1 MRNSILLPLLTLL
14 LFIVCGCTNSSRF
27 VLDGIITNAQNGEM
41 ICLSYPVKCEDIWYE
56 QRDTTY
62 IDSGRFRFE
71 GVVDGVVP
79 AGLSFPNMDFANI
92 FIEPSEMTFSAER
105 SAMCDYSL
113 EGLSIDA
120 ELKAYKEAF
129 AEYDRA
135 IYQATYKATRKN
147 EEWIAASEANAENV
161 DDLFSEFYSMVLEH
175 HAIADK
181 WPAMAV
187 DFVNSNP
194 QSTLVPDII
203 DRLIQCEYDNSVVES
218 LINSLSAQQRQSILG
233 ELMMIRY
240 GISELNGGEVGSR
253 ALDFTLMTASGD
265 KTTLSQYI
273 TDRYLLLDFWAS
285 WCHPCV
291 EEIPK
296 VRQVYAE
303 YGDRLQIVSISVD
316 ENQDK
321 WREAVALH
329 NIIEWPQLIIEV
341 PEDADDYYFREQA
354 NPSYAYNIQQ
364 IPCFILIDSDGMIVG
379 RWSHLTRE
387 TVAEIAS
394 IIAE

>member
-1 MRNSILLPLLTLL
+1 
-14 LFIVCGCTNSSRF
+14 
-27 VLDGIITNAQNGEM
+27 
-41 ICLSYPVKCEDIWYE
+41 
-56 QRDTTY
+56 
-62 IDSGRFRFE
+62 
-71 GVVDGVVP
+71 
-79 AGLSFPNMDFANI
+79 
-92 FIEPSEMTFSAER
+92 
-105 SAMCDYSL
+105 
-113 EGLSIDA
+113 
-120 ELKAYKEAF
+120 
-129 AEYDRA
+129 
-135 IYQATYKATRKN
+135 
-147 EEWIAASEANAENV
+147 
-161 DDLFSEFYSMVLEH
+161 
-175 HAIADK
+175 
-181 WPAMAV
+181 
-187 DFVNSNP
+187 
-194 QSTLVPDII
+194 
-203 DRLIQCEYDNSVVES
+203 
-218 LINSLSAQQRQSILG
+218 
-233 ELMMIRY
+233 MMIRY

-253 ALDFTLMTASGD
+253 ALDFTLTTASGD
-265 KTTLSQYI
+265 KTTLLQYI

-341 PEDADDYYFREQA
+341 PEDADDYYFSEQA
-354 NPSYAYNIQQ
+354 NPSYAYKIQQ

-379 RWSHLTRE
+379 SWSHLTRE